1 LTNPRSV
8 TPRFARAR
16 QLRREPTD
24 AERALWNCLR
34 ARRLNGLR
42 FRRQFPLGAFV
53 TDFCCREH
61 HLVVELDGGQHAE
74 PAVAARDNFRS
85 RQINQRGYRVLRFWN
100 NQVLMN
106 IDAVL
111 QAIVDA
117 AARNERNDN
126 VTSP

>member
-1 LTNPRSV
+1 MTDPRRV

-16 QLRREPTD
+16 QLRHDSTD
-24 AERALWNCLR
+24 AERVLWNRLR

-42 FRRQFPLGAFV
+42 FRRQFPLGAFI
-53 TDFCCREH
+53 TDFCCRER
-61 HLVVELDGGQHAE
+61 HLIIELDGGQHAE
-74 PAVAARDNFRS
+74 PAAAARDNFRS
-85 RQINQRGYRVLRFWN
+85 RQFDERGYRVLRFWN

-117 AARNERNDN
+117 AERSEVNN
-126 VTSP
+126 NLTSP

>member
-1 LTNPRSV
+1 LTNPRRV

-16 QLRREPTD
+16 
-24 AERALWNCLR
+24 
-34 ARRLNGLR
+34 RLNGLK
-42 FRRQFPLGAFV
+42 FRRQFPLSAFI
-53 TDFCCREH
+53 TDFCCRER

-74 PAVAARDNFRS
+74 PASVARDNFRS
-85 RQINQRGYRVLRFWN
+85 RQFDERGYRVLRFWN

-117 AARNERNDN
+117 AERSELNN
-126 VTSP
+126 NLTSP